1 MRAAVA
7 LRRRARAA
15 LARSRRLRGRQR
27 VTGVVDSIE
36 AYVRDELGDPAR
48 FELLR
53 PAEAIER
60 PPARTTGA
68 AHSLFETKLRRHTHP
83 AAFRARLPGA
93 QLAGLE
99 PLALTPDRRAF
110 LQSTYDREQLD
121 ANATMRKRLHPAR
134 RLSGP
139 HMLLHNQW
147 GSTHFHWMLDTLP
160 RLALLPVDAE
170 PATPILIPAGLSA
183 AGRRALEL
191 AGVPA
196 ERTVAFDGTRVAVD
210 EMVFPSFVGST
221 GNPPAWAMA
230 WLRDRVAP
238 AAGAAGAGAA
248 GGRRLF
254 VSRADATWR
263 GVANEDEV
271 VRALAG
277 RGFERLVLSDLTLDE
292 QLAAFAGAEAVVAP
306 HGAGLV
312 NLIAARD
319 AKLLE
324 LFAES
329 YVNGC
334 YYALSAAL
342 GLPYSYLV
350 VPGAGRWDL
359 QVEVAALL
367 RAVDALGLD

>member
-1 MRAAVA
+1 MRAATA
-7 LRRRARAA
+7 LRRRARAT

-27 VTGVVDSIE
+27 ITGVVASIE
-36 AYVRDELGDPAR
+36 AYVHDELGEPGR
-48 FELLR
+48 FEALR
-53 PAEAIER
+53 PAADIER
-60 PPARTTGA
+60 PPARTTGTPYP
-68 AHSLFETKLRRHTHP
+68 LFEAKLRRHTHP
-83 AAFRARLPGA
+83 AVFRARLPGA

-110 LQSTYDREQLD
+110 LESTYDREQLD
-121 ANATMRKRLHPAR
+121 ANPALRKRLHPPR
-134 RLSGP
+134 PLSGP

-160 RLALLPVDAE
+160 RLALLPVDEE
-170 PATPILIPAGLSA
+170 PATPILIPAGLSP

-196 ERTVAFDGTRVAVD
+196 ERTVPFDGTRVAVD
-210 EMVFPSFVGST
+210 EMVFPSFVGKT
-221 GNPPAWAMA
+221 GNPPGWAMS

-238 AAGAAGAGAA
+238 AAAVR
-248 GGRRLF
+248 GGRRLY

-271 VRALAG
+271 ARALAA
-277 RGFERLVLSDLTLDE
+277 RGFERLVLSSLTLDE

-334 YYALSAAL
+334 YYALCDAL
-342 GLPYSYLV
+342 GLAYHYLV

-359 QVEVAALL
+359 RVDVAALL
-367 RAVDALGLD
+367 RAVDALGLH